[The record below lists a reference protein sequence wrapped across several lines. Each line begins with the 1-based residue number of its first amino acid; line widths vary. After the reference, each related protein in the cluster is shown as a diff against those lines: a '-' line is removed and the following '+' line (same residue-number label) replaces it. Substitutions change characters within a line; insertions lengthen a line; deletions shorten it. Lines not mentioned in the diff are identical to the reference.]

1 MHRKLQNVE
10 INCLPSMN
18 VVLDT
23 AYEQQEPHL
32 LQGDHVDVSG
42 LMLLA
47 LTVYETSVVL
57 CYWH

>member
-1 MHRKLQNVE
+1 MYRKLRNVE
-10 INCLPSMN
+10 ISCLPFMN

-23 AYEQQEPHL
+23 VCEQQEPHL

-47 LTVYETSVVL
+47 LNVFETRMVL
-57 CYWH
+57 CYQH